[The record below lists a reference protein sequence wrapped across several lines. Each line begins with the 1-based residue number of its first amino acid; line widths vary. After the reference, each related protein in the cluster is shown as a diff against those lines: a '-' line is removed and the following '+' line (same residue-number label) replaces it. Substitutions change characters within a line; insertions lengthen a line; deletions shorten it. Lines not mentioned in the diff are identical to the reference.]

1 MLNFYGRKCPRNV
14 KNNQLKELYNFKF
27 FLDKSKIQTFKNKT
41 KKFETFNL
49 EIGFGVGENI
59 FAQSVKNDK
68 DLFLGCDP
76 YLSGSFNLKKDI
88 KTFGLKNLFFT
99 NLGFLELFE
108 FLKNTFFTK
117 IVILFPDPWPKK
129 RHKKRRLINSSFVS
143 LLELITFKKTKIIVA
158 TDHEDYLTQILYE
171 FYKSKSFE
179 LSTEVIGYEVYTC
192 FDISLTKYHKKAK
205 KSKKRVYFLLF
216 EKKNLKK
223 FFKII

>member
-1 MLNFYGRKCPRNV
+1 MLNFYGRKYPRNI
-14 KNNQLKELYNFKF
+14 KGEQLKKLYDFNF
-27 FLDKSKIQTFKNKT
+27 FLDKSKIKTFKTKI

-108 FLKNTFFTK
+108 FLKSTIFKK

-129 RHKKRRLINSSFVS
+129 RHKKRRLINSNFVS
-143 LLELITFKKTKIIVA
+143 LLELITFEKTKIIVA
-158 TDHEDYLTQILYE
+158 TDHEDYLSQILYE

-179 LSTEVIGYEVYTC
+179 LSTEVTGYEIYTC
-192 FDISLTKYHKKAK
+192 FDISSTKYYKKAK
-205 KSKKRVYFLLF
+205 KSNKRVYFLLF
-216 EKKNLKK
+216 EKKKS
-223 FFKII
+223 

>member
-1 MLNFYGRKCPRNV
+1 MLNYYGRKYPRNI
-14 KNNQLKELYNFKF
+14 KNDQLKELYDFKF
-27 FLDKSKIQTFKNKT
+27 FLDKSKIKTFETKI

-59 FAQSVKNDK
+59 FAQSLKNDK

-76 YLSGSFNLKKDI
+76 YLSGSFNLKKNI

-99 NLGFLELFE
+99 NLDFLELFE
-108 FLKNTFFTK
+108 FLKNTIFTK

-143 LLELITFKKTKIIVA
+143 LLELITFEKTKIIVA

-171 FYKSKSFE
+171 FYKNKLFS
-179 LSTEVIGYEVYTC
+179 LSTEVIDYEVEIS
-192 FDISLTKYHKKAK
+192 FDITSTKYYKKAK
-205 KSKKRVYFLLF
+205 KSKKKAYFLLF
-216 EKKNLKK
+216 EKKS
-223 FFKII
+223 

>member
-1 MLNFYGRKCPRNV
+1 MLNFYGRKYPRNI
-14 KNNQLKELYNFKF
+14 KGDQLKKLYDFKF
-27 FLDKSKIQTFKNKT
+27 FLDKSKIKTFETKI

-49 EIGFGVGENI
+49 EIGFGLGENI
-59 FAQSVKNDK
+59 LAQSVKNDK

-108 FLKNTFFTK
+108 FLKSTIFTK

-143 LLELITFKKTKIIVA
+143 LLELITFEKTKIIVA

-179 LSTEVIGYEVYTC
+179 LSTEVIGYEVYTR
-192 FDISLTKYHKKAK
+192 FDISLTKYHMKAK
-205 KSKKRVYFLLF
+205 KSNKRVYFLLF
-216 EKKNLKK
+216 EKKKS
-223 FFKII
+223 

>member
-1 MLNFYGRKCPRNV
+1 MLNFYGRKYPRNI
-14 KNNQLKELYNFKF
+14 KGDQLKKLYDFKF
-27 FLDKSKIQTFKNKT
+27 FLDKSKIKTFETKI

-129 RHKKRRLINSSFVS
+129 RHKKRRIVNEEFLKKIFAILKKSGKVFFSTDNLDYYINVKAIIKKFPYIKVKKVDKMVTIKTKFYLKAEKKGNKINS
-143 LLELITFKKTKIIVA
+143 
-158 TDHEDYLTQILYE
+158 
-171 FYKSKSFE
+171 
-179 LSTEVIGYEVYTC
+179 
-192 FDISLTKYHKKAK
+192 
-205 KSKKRVYFLLF
+205 LLF
-216 EKKNLKK
+216 SKY
-223 FFKII
+223 

>member
-1 MLNFYGRKCPRNV
+1 MLNFYGRRYPRNT
-14 KNNQLKELYNFKF
+14 KSDQLKKLYDFRF
-27 FLDKSKIQTFKNKT
+27 FLDKRKIKKFKT
-41 KKFETFNL
+41 QIKKFETLNL

-108 FLKNTFFTK
+108 FLKSNIFKK
-117 IVILFPDPWPKK
+117 IIILFPDPWPKK
-129 RHKKRRLINSSFVS
+129 RHKKRRLINSNFVS
-143 LLELITFKKTKIIVA
+143 LLELITFEKTKIIVA
-158 TDHEDYLTQILYE
+158 TDHEDYLSQILYE

-205 KSKKRVYFLLF
+205 KNNKRVYFLLF
-216 EKKNLKK
+216 EKKKS
-223 FFKII
+223 

>member
-1 MLNFYGRKCPRNV
+1 MLNFYGRRYPRNI
-14 KNNQLKELYNFKF
+14 KNDQLKKLYDFRF
-27 FLDKSKIQTFKNKT
+27 FLDKSKIKTFKTKI

-108 FLKNTFFTK
+108 FLKNNIFKK
-117 IVILFPDPWPKK
+117 IIILFPDPWPKK
-129 RHKKRRLINSSFVS
+129 RHKKRRLINSNFVS
-143 LLELITFKKTKIIVA
+143 LLKLITFEKTKIIVA
-158 TDHEDYLTQILYE
+158 TDHEDYLNQILYE

-179 LSTEVIGYEVYTC
+179 LSTEVTGYEIYTC
-192 FDISLTKYHKKAK
+192 FDISSTKYYKKAK
-205 KSKKRVYFLLF
+205 KSNKRVYFLLF
-216 EKKNLKK
+216 EKKKS
-223 FFKII
+223 

>member
-1 MLNFYGRKCPRNV
+1 MLNFYGRKYPRNI
-14 KNNQLKELYNFKF
+14 KNDQLKELYDFKF
-27 FLDKSKIQTFKNKT
+27 FLDKSKIKTFKTKI

-49 EIGFGVGENI
+49 EIGFGTGENI

-76 YLSGSFNLKKDI
+76 YLSGSLNLKKDI
-88 KTFGLKNLFFT
+88 KNFGLKNLFFT

-108 FLKNTFFTK
+108 FLKKTVFTK

-129 RHKKRRLINSSFVS
+129 RHKKRRLINPNFVS
-143 LLELITFKKTKIIVA
+143 LLELITFEKTKIIVA

-179 LSTEVIGYEVYTC
+179 LSTEVIGHEVYTC
-192 FDISLTKYHKKAK
+192 FDISLTKYHMKAK
-205 KSKKRVYFLLF
+205 KINKKVYFLLF
-216 EKKNLKK
+216 EKKKS
-223 FFKII
+223 

>member
-1 MLNFYGRKCPRNV
+1 MLNFYGRKCPRNI
-14 KNNQLKELYNFKF
+14 KNDQLKELYDFKF
-27 FLDKSKIQTFKNKT
+27 FLDKSKIKTFKT
-41 KKFETFNL
+41 KAKKLETINL
-49 EIGFGVGENI
+49 EKGFGIGENI
-59 FAQSVKNDK
+59 FAQSVN
-68 DLFLGCDP
+68 
-76 YLSGSFNLKKDI
+76 I

-108 FLKNTFFTK
+108 FLKNTIFTK

-143 LLELITFKKTKIIVA
+143 LLELITFEKTKIIIA

-171 FYKSKSFE
+171 FYKSKSFK

-216 EKKNLKK
+216 EKKNLK
-223 FFKII
+223 

>member
-1 MLNFYGRKCPRNV
+1 MLNFYGRRYPRNI
-14 KNNQLKELYNFKF
+14 KNDQLKKLYDFRF
-27 FLDKSKIQTFKNKT
+27 FLDKSKIKTFKTKI

-108 FLKNTFFTK
+108 FLKSIIFKK

-129 RHKKRRLINSSFVS
+129 RHKKRRLINSNFVS
-143 LLELITFKKTKIIVA
+143 LLKLITFEKTKIIVA
-158 TDHEDYLTQILYE
+158 TDHEDYLNQILYE

-179 LSTEVIGYEVYTC
+179 LSTEVTGYEIYTC
-192 FDISLTKYHKKAK
+192 FDISSTKYYKKAK
-205 KSKKRVYFLLF
+205 KSNKRVYFLLF
-216 EKKNLKK
+216 EKKKS
-223 FFKII
+223 

>member
-1 MLNFYGRKCPRNV
+1 MLNFYGRKYPRNI
-14 KNNQLKELYNFKF
+14 KGDQLKKLYDFKF
-27 FLDKSKIQTFKNKT
+27 FLDKSKIKTFETKI

-108 FLKNTFFTK
+108 FLKSTIFTK

-143 LLELITFKKTKIIVA
+143 LLELITFEKTKIIVA

-179 LSTEVIGYEVYTC
+179 LSTEVIGYEVYTR
-192 FDISLTKYHKKAK
+192 FDISLTKYHMKAK
-205 KSKKRVYFLLF
+205 KSNKRVYFLLF
-216 EKKNLKK
+216 EKKKS
-223 FFKII
+223 

>member
-1 MLNFYGRKCPRNV
+1 MLNFYGRKYPRNI
-14 KNNQLKELYNFKF
+14 KNDQLKELYDFKF
-27 FLDKSKIQTFKNKT
+27 FLDKSKIKTFKNKI

-76 YLSGSFNLKKDI
+76 YLSGSLNLKKNI
-88 KTFGLKNLFFT
+88 KTFGLKNLFFS

-108 FLKNTFFTK
+108 FLKNTIFTK

-171 FYKSKSFE
+171 FYKNKSFE

-216 EKKNLKK
+216 EKKNLKI
-223 FFKII
+223 F

>member
-1 MLNFYGRKCPRNV
+1 MLNFYGRKYPRNI
-14 KNNQLKELYNFKF
+14 KNDQLKELYDFKF
-27 FLDKSKIQTFKNKT
+27 FLDKSKIKTLKTKT

-49 EIGFGVGENI
+49 EIGFGMGENI

-108 FLKNTFFTK
+108 FLKNTIFTK

-143 LLELITFKKTKIIVA
+143 LLELITFEKTKIIVA
-158 TDHEDYLTQILYE
+158 YE
-171 FYKSKSFE
+171 E
-179 LSTEVIGYEVYTC
+179 LRI
-192 FDISLTKYHKKAK
+192 
-205 KSKKRVYFLLF
+205 
-216 EKKNLKK
+216 
-223 FFKII
+223 